1 MAIITKRR
9 KAYSV
14 VYQKVDENGVTK
26 QIWETYYDY
35 SSALVRKREIENE
48 GIHIKMNIKPNTTI
62 LNFLV
67 QYATK
72 IGRNQWSSSRY
83 ESNMGVINNYISQ
96 VVGSKKIKDIKPN
109 FAIKTMNQLEKTPA
123 IGKRNQ
129 IKTEYIPNSMLRSC
143 YMLLKTS
150 FDYLVSEQLIE
161 NNPFHEQVAP
171 KYHKNKPYKEWNL
184 EFVQHLFESVDDMRL
199 FIFLHIMFSTGL
211 DIREIGGLSWH
222 DIHISDELIAQDQCY
237 LCSNK
242 ILDRLNKNTVQMMNP
257 QRIIKQFEC
266 AGFTQTNTSLILFY
280 KDVPQKTVHIHKQ
293 VALLLRIWKERQ
305 KEFMVE
311 ENPYALLITLI
322 NGKPCDDR
330 NMTKLY
336 HKTCAEANLKELTL
350 TKFKSFSKKE
360 SQNLPKMCIRDSYA
374 TLKHELSLPKPK
386 ISTTHVIQ
394 LNQKSINSKIQ
405 AVLPQQ
411 KNEDMNLLIQQI
423 KDNPELKMKL
433 IAKLKAEL

>member
-14 VYQKVDENGVTK
+14 IYHKVDENGITK

-48 GIHIKMNIKPNTTI
+48 GVHITMNIKPNTTI

-83 ESNMGVINNYISQ
+83 ESNMGVLNNYISQ
-96 VVGSKKIKDIKPN
+96 VVGNTKIKDIKSD

-129 IKTEYIPNSMLRSC
+129 RKTEYIPNSMLRAC
-143 YMLLKTS
+143 YALLKSS
-150 FDYLVSEQLIE
+150 FDYLVAEQLIGS
-161 NNPFHEQVAP
+161 NPFYEQASP
-171 KYHKNKPYKEWNL
+171 KSCKRKPYKDWNL
-184 EFVQHLFESVDDMRL
+184 EFVQHLFESVDDVRL
-199 FIFLHIMFSTGL
+199 FIFLPIMFSTGL

-222 DIHISDELIAQDQCY
+222 DIHISDELIARDQCY
-237 LCSNK
+237 LCSDK
-242 ILDRLNKNTVQMMNP
+242 ILYRLNKNTVQTMNP
-257 QRIIKQFEC
+257 QKIIKQFEC
-266 AGFTQTNTSLILFY
+266 AGFNHTNTSLTLFY
-280 KDVPQKTVHIHKQ
+280 KDVPPKTVHIHKQ

-305 KEFMVE
+305 KEFMIG
-311 ENPYALLITLI
+311 ENPYTLLITLI
-322 NGKPCDDR
+322 NGKTCDDR

-336 HKTCAEANLKELTL
+336 HKTCVEANLKELSL
-350 TKFKSFSKKE
+350 AKFKSFSKKE
-360 SQNLPKMCIRDSYA
+360 SQNQGMSNADYFYT
-374 TLKHELSLPKPK
+374 TLEHELSLPKPK
-386 ISTTHVIQ
+386 VSTTHVIQ
-394 LNQKSINSKIQ
+394 LHQKKFNSKIQ
-405 AVLPQQ
+405 TILPQQ
-411 KNEDMNLLIQQI
+411 KNEDMNLLLQQI
-423 KDNPELKMKL
+423 KDNPELKIKL